1 MRKFLVLI
9 VSIALLGACKSGGG
23 DDKPAATSGGG
34 IRDKALTVADLPPG
48 FKRTSLDVDTRDTT
62 PLGCAAVD
70 QVDAQYVDKT
80 THTVEASFQ
89 NGDDDTATQYL
100 DQSVS
105 EFKTADE
112 ANAYFDAEVGG
123 LNACKTFSSTE
134 EGTTTSGTIQPF
146 AFPTVG
152 EESFAVT
159 FTIEGAAAGPGIMVR
174 KGALV
179 MQFSALHVGNQP
191 GLTGSEVEAIV
202 RKGADKL

>member
-1 MRKFLVLI
+1 VRRIVVLV
-9 VSIALLGACKSGGG
+9 VSVALLGACKSSGE
-23 DDKPAATSGGG
+23 DKPGNASGGG
-34 IRDKALTVADLPPG
+34 IRDKVLTVADLPSG
-48 FKRTSLDVDTRDTT
+48 FKRTSLDVDNRDTT

-70 QVDAQYVDKT
+70 QVDAQYADKT
-80 THTVEASFQ
+80 THTIEASFQ
-89 NGDDDTATQYL
+89 NGEDDDATQYL
-100 DQSVS
+100 DDTVW
-105 EFKTADE
+105 EFKTPDE
-112 ANAYFDAEVGG
+112 ANTYFDAEVAA

-159 FTIEGAAAGPGIMVR
+159 FTIDGAAAGPGVMVR
-174 KGALV
+174 QGATV

-191 GLTGSEVEAIV
+191 GLTGAEVEAIV